1 MSNPSK
7 PYGLVLAAL
16 LVGIALG
23 AAAMRMYFTHTL
35 WTWDPAQRFTQKLS
49 QDLDLTPE
57 QSRRVADVLLE
68 QKGRMDDLRGIW
80 GVDVRIL
87 ARDGED
93 RIGTLLTDRQM
104 DKFMKAHDD
113 IHGWMTRFLWT
124 AGVSSTA
131 LAVTPKSATG
141 KAKP

>member
-1 MSNPSK
+1 MSK
-7 PYGLVLAAL
+7 PTQPFGLVVAAL

-23 AAAMRMYFTHTL
+23 AFAMRMYFTHTL
-35 WTWDPAQRFTQKLS
+35 WTWDPAKRFTQKLS

-57 QSRRVADVLLE
+57 QSRRVADVLVE
-68 QKGRMDDLRGIW
+68 QKGRMEDLRGIW
-80 GVDVRIL
+80 GADVRIL

-93 RIGTLLTDRQM
+93 RIGILLTDRQM

-124 AGVSSTA
+124 AETSSTA
-131 LAVTPKSATG
+131 LAVSPKPYAKG
-141 KAKP
+141 AKP